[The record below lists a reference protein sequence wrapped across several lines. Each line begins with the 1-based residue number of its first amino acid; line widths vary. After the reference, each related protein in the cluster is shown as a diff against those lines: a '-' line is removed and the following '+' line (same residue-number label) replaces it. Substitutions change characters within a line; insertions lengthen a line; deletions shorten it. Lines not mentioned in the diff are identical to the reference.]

1 MDQEQDVSRKMK
13 TDEARQ
19 AGAPLN
25 EPLPDSMAQ
34 EGGKG
39 SEQAQ
44 SPGPFLN
51 TVLAM
56 RYGRGRLGGSGVI
69 LTAIQ
74 RARFHGRRIKPMEG
88 DLKSRTL
95 ASYYPS
101 HAPDGRPILD
111 GSTMPRSEN
120 LGDFKSWIGD
130 NMDDMAED
138 GISRALDISG
148 GDRVMQELL
157 ADLSLAAFC
166 GERNFKFLALCML
179 GSDMEDFNHIRAAV
193 DAGVLHPMHM
203 ILIMNEGA
211 IRSGQ
216 NPDGAFDVIIGHPD
230 YQALTNNGAVP
241 IYLPRLPCMDA
252 LREQRLNFYDV
263 AANRPGPD
271 GKRPRATMQHMTNK
285 WLGDF
290 EGQHVLRNT
299 AGRLP

>member
-1 MDQEQDVSRKMK
+1 MK
-13 TDEARQ
+13 TDEAQQ
-19 AGAPLN
+19 ARTPLS
-25 EPLPDSMAQ
+25 EPFPDSMGQ
-34 EGGKG
+34 ERGKTL
-39 SEQAQ
+39 EQALNPGQ
-44 SPGPFLN
+44 SLN

-111 GSTMPRSEN
+111 GATMPRSEN

-130 NMDDMAED
+130 TMDDMAED
-138 GISRALDISG
+138 RISRALDISG

-166 GERNFKFLALCML
+166 GERGFKFLALCML

-216 NPDGAFDVIIGHPD
+216 NPDGAFDAIVGHSD
-230 YQALTNNGAVP
+230 YQALTDSGAVP
-241 IYLPRLPCMDA
+241 VYLPRLPCMDA

-263 AANRPGPD
+263 AANRPGAD

-290 EGQHVLRNT
+290 EAQHVLRDT

>member
-1 MDQEQDVSRKMK
+1 MK

-19 AGAPLN
+19 AGAPLS
-25 EPLPDSMAQ
+25 EPFPDSMAQ
-34 EGGKG
+34 ERGKTP
-39 SEQAQ
+39 EQAPNPGQ
-44 SPGPFLN
+44 SLN

-111 GSTMPRSEN
+111 GATMPRSEN

-130 NMDDMAED
+130 TMDDMAED
-138 GISRALDISG
+138 RISRALDISG

-157 ADLSLAAFC
+157 ADLSLSAFC
-166 GERNFKFLALCML
+166 GERGFKFLALCML

-216 NPDGAFDVIIGHPD
+216 NPDGAFDAIVGHPD
-230 YQALTNNGAVP
+230 YQALTDSGAVP
-241 IYLPRLPCMDA
+241 VYLPRLPCMDA

-263 AANRPGPD
+263 AANRPGSN

-290 EGQHVLRNT
+290 EAQHVLRDT

>member
-1 MDQEQDVSRKMK
+1 MK

-19 AGAPLN
+19 AGAPLS
-25 EPLPDSMAQ
+25 EPVPDSMGQ
-34 EGGKG
+34 EGGKT
-39 SEQAQ
+39 SEQALN
-44 SPGPFLN
+44 PGQLLN

-95 ASYYPS
+95 AGYYPS

-111 GSTMPRSEN
+111 GATTPRSEN

-130 NMDDMAED
+130 TMDDMAED
-138 GISRALDISG
+138 RISRALDISG

-157 ADLSLAAFC
+157 ADLSLSAFC
-166 GERNFKFLALCML
+166 GERGFKFLALCML

-216 NPDGAFDVIIGHPD
+216 NPDGAFDAIVDHPD
-230 YQALTNNGAVP
+230 YQALLNSGAVP
-241 IYLPRLPCMDA
+241 VYLPRLPCMDA

-290 EGQHVLRNT
+290 EAQHVLRDT

>member
-1 MDQEQDVSRKMK
+1 MK
-13 TDEARQ
+13 TDETPQ
-19 AGAPLN
+19 AGTPLSD
-25 EPLPDSMAQ
+25 PFPDSMGQ
-34 EGGKG
+34 EAGKA
-39 SEQAQ
+39 SEQAPSPAQ
-44 SPGPFLN
+44 SLN

-69 LTAIQ
+69 LAAIQ
-74 RARFHGRRIKPMEG
+74 RARSRGRRIKPMEG

-95 ASYYPS
+95 AGYYPS

-111 GSTMPRSEN
+111 GATMPKSEN
-120 LGDFKSWIGD
+120 FGDFKSWIGD
-130 NMDDMAED
+130 TMDDMAED

-166 GERNFKFLALCML
+166 GERGFKFLALCML

-193 DAGVLHPMHM
+193 DAGVLHPEHM

-216 NPDGAFDVIIGHPD
+216 NPDGAFDAIIGHPEF
-230 YQALTNNGAVP
+230 QVLTDGGAVP
-241 IYLPRLPCMDA
+241 FYLTRLPCMDA

-271 GKRPRATMQHMTNK
+271 GKRPRAVMQHMTNK

-290 EGQHVLRNT
+290 EAQHVLRDT

>member
-1 MDQEQDVSRKMK
+1 MK
-13 TDEARQ
+13 TDETPQ
-19 AGAPLN
+19 SGTPMSEPFPGSLGQDAG
-25 EPLPDSMAQ
+25 
-34 EGGKG
+34 KT
-39 SEQAQ
+39 SEQPSDPGQ
-44 SPGPFLN
+44 SHD

-69 LTAIQ
+69 LAAIQ
-74 RARFHGRRIKPMEG
+74 RARFQGRRIKPMEG

-95 ASYYPS
+95 AGYYPS

-111 GSTMPRSEN
+111 GATMPQSEN

-130 NMDDMAED
+130 TMDDMAED

-166 GERNFKFLALCML
+166 GERGFKFLALCML

-193 DAGVLHPMHM
+193 DAGVLHPKHM
-203 ILIMNEGA
+203 ILMMNEGA

-216 NPDGAFDVIIGHPD
+216 NPDGAFDAIMGHPD
-230 YQALTNNGAVP
+230 YRALTDNGAVP
-241 IYLPRLPCMDA
+241 VYLTRLPCMDA

-271 GKRPRATMQHMTNK
+271 GKRPRATMQHMTKK
-285 WLGDF
+285 WLTDG
-290 EGQHVLRNT
+290 EAQHVLRGT

>member
-1 MDQEQDVSRKMK
+1 MK

-34 EGGKG
+34 EGGKA

-44 SPGPFLN
+44 SPGPSLN

-74 RARFHGRRIKPMEG
+74 RARFNGRRIKPMEG

-111 GSTMPRSEN
+111 GATMPRSEN

-166 GERNFKFLALCML
+166 GERGFKFLALCML

-216 NPDGAFDVIIGHPD
+216 NPDGAFDATVDHPD
-230 YQALTNNGAVP
+230 YQALLNSGAVP
-241 IYLPRLPCMDA
+241 VYLPRLPCMDA

-263 AANRPGPD
+263 AANRPGAD

-290 EGQHVLRNT
+290 EAQHVLRDT